1 VARAEISLPGAIA
14 GAIGPSEITV
24 SGSEF
29 GHFAAMQIFGNLAA
43 SAIACSGVWCREWL
57 YEGPVRSMGFFF
69 RYHVLVRI
77 SEIVRP

>member
-43 SAIACSGVWCREWL
+43 SAIAGVLWR
-57 YEGPVRSMGFFF
+57 
-69 RYHVLVRI
+69 LV
-77 SEIVRP
+77 P